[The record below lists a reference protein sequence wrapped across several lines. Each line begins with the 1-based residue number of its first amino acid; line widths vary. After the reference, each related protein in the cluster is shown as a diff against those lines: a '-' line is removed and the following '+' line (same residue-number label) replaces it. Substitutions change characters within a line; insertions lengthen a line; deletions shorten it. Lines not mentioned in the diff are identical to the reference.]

1 MVKRTVTFD
10 FRQISSIDDFYAQFA
25 QQFSLPSWF
34 GHNLD
39 ALWDMVSAGIELP
52 VTIVFSHMT
61 SAQRIGFSDVIDV
74 MNDAQDM
81 WEDEFIFALDI
92 TKNSN
97 DSSNDL

>member
-1 MVKRTVTFD
+1 MGRNVSFD
-10 FRQISSIDDFYAQFA
+10 FRKIHTFEDFYCQFA
-25 QQFSLPSWF
+25 QQFSLPDWF

-52 VTIVFSHMT
+52 VTITFSHMT
-61 SAQRIGFSDVIDV
+61 SEQRIEFADIIDV

-92 TKNSN
+92 TKSYN
-97 DSSNDL
+97 

>member
-1 MVKRTVTFD
+1 MSHKVVFD
-10 FRQISSIDDFYAQFA
+10 FNEIKSIEDFYSQFQ
-25 QQFSLPSWF
+25 QQFSLPDWF

-52 VTIVFSHMT
+52 VMIVFTQMT
-61 SAQRIGFSDVIDV
+61 SVQRIEFSDIIDV

-97 DSSNDL
+97 NSAQKL